1 VKILPRQLIRLI
13 GPLGLALALGACA
26 SSGHQAGKP
35 FIATAGA
42 DGVQRVSLIGGS
54 YYFEPSR
61 IVVRANLPVELTL
74 RKEGWL
80 LPHEFILSAP
90 EAGIEVAEGLSTEPR
105 IVRFTP
111 TRAGSFPFYCG
122 KKFLFFSSHRE
133 QGMEGILEVLP

>member
-1 VKILPRQLIRLI
+1 MI

-26 SSGHQAGKP
+26 SSGHKAGKA
-35 FIATAGA
+35 FIAAA
-42 DGVQRVSLIGGS
+42 DADSVQRVSVFGGS

-90 EAGIEVAEGLSTEPR
+90 EAGIDVAESLSTEPR
-105 IVRFTP
+105 VVRFTP
-111 TRAGSFPFYCG
+111 THAGIYPFYCG
-122 KKFLFFSSHRE
+122 KKFLFFSSHRDN
-133 QGMEGILEVLP
+133 GMEGVLEVVP